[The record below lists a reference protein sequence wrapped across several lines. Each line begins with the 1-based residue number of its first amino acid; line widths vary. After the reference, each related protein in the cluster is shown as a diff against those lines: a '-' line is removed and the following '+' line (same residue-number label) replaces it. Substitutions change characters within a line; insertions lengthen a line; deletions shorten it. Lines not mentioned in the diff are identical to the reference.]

1 MNQKYMIMI
10 LTAIILLVI
19 IIVLIVSKKTTKNT
33 IDENFRIR
41 GGRGGFS
48 GRSFGGSPRS
58 FGRGLG
64 GRGGFAGRG
73 RGLGPGRGL
82 GIRGGCRGRWCQRPW
97 YKTYWSSWPG
107 WYDGWYGWNWLP
119 YQYTFLPD
127 DLDEIIDACMV
138 KLGEAKCKAAFIDN
152 DTSILSNAEKE
163 WLISFMRKYVV

>member
-1 MNQKYMIMI
+1 MEQKYMIMI
-10 LTAIILLVI
+10 LAAIILVVI
-19 IIVLIVSKKTTKNT
+19 ILVLIFTKKTKNS

-41 GGRGGFS
+41 RGFDGRG
-48 GRSFGGSPRS
+48 SFGRTGG

-82 GIRGGCRGRWCQRPW
+82 GMHGGCRGRWCRRPW
-97 YKTYWSSWPG
+97 YKTYWTTWPG

-119 YQYTFLPD
+119 YQYTFPPD
-127 DLDEIIDACMV
+127 DLDEIIDACIV
-138 KLGEAKCKAAFIDN
+138 KLGETKCKAAFIDN
-152 DTSILSNAEKE
+152 DTSMLSNTEKE